1 MYIDKERKEEAEKGR
16 EKNIRRIIITTT
28 NVAILKEN

>member
-28 NVAILKEN
+28 NSY